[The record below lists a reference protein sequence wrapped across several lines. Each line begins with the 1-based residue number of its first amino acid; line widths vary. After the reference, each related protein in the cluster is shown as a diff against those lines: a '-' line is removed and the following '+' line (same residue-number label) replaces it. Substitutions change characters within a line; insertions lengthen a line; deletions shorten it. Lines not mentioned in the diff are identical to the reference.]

1 MYLSYVSG
9 VIFSIGD
16 GRPAKTVERRTGLFG
31 IRAKNQGKCIEK
43 QGDFQ
48 YNSKKMVW
56 GISGTGDGGML
67 DGASEGPNFQSY
79 GTLQRQPGGPEKQLE
94 KTQGK
99 GCRMASE
106 VNPLEVAQRQVDIA
120 SKHLDVDPGILEKI
134 KQTRREL
141 IVHFPAKMDDGTVKI
156 FTGYRVQHNDTRGP
170 FKGGIRYH
178 PQVNLDEV
186 RALAM
191 WMTWKTAV
199 VNIPFGGAKGAVQ
212 CNPKEMSSD
221 ELERMTRRFAWEIS
235 VLIGPEV
242 DIPAPDVYTNPQV
255 MAWIMDTYSIMKGY
269 AVQGVVTGKP
279 LELGGS
285 LGRYEATGKGVVI
298 TTLRACSMQGRP
310 IKGARVV
317 IQGIGNVGSVAAQ
330 YFEKAGA
337 KVIALSD
344 SGGGLYNEKGLNV
357 AEALDCKQR
366 YRCLLSEEARD
377 AESISNEELLEL
389 DCDILVPAALENVIT
404 DKNASRIRAA
414 IVAEGAN
421 GPTTTDA
428 DQILQDMGVVV
439 IPDILANAGGVVV
452 SYFEW
457 VQNLQELLWSED
469 EISQR
474 LESILH
480 RSYDEVAH
488 IAEEK
493 KLSLRTAAYILGVGR
508 VAKANQLRGIYP

>member
-1 MYLSYVSG
+1 MG
-9 VIFSIGD
+9 
-16 GRPAKTVERRTGLFG
+16 TER
-31 IRAKNQGKCIEK
+31 
-43 QGDFQ
+43 
-48 YNSKKMVW
+48 
-56 GISGTGDGGML
+56 
-67 DGASEGPNFQSY
+67 
-79 GTLQRQPGGPEKQLE
+79 
-94 KTQGK
+94 
-99 GCRMASE
+99 
-106 VNPLEVAQRQVDIA
+106 VNPLEVARRQVEIA

-141 IVHFPAKMDDGTVKI
+141 IVHFPAKMDDGTVRI

-178 PQVNLDEV
+178 PHVDLDEI

-199 VNIPFGGAKGAVQ
+199 VNIPFGGAKGGVQ
-212 CNPKEMSSD
+212 CNPKEMSAG

-298 TTLRACSMQGRP
+298 AALQACRMLSRP
-310 IKGARVV
+310 VENARVV

-337 KVIALSD
+337 KIIAVSD
-344 SGGGLYNEKGLNV
+344 SKGGLYNEKGLSLSEV
-357 AEALDCKQR
+357 LDCKHR
-366 YRCLLSEEARD
+366 YACLLSKETKD
-377 AESISNEELLEL
+377 TESITNRELLEL

-404 DKNASRIRAA
+404 KENAGKIRAG

-421 GPTTTDA
+421 GPTTPEA
-428 DQILQDMGVVV
+428 DEILQGMGVTV

-457 VQNLQELLWSED
+457 VQNLQELLWSES

-474 LESILH
+474 MEAILH
-480 RSYDEVAH
+480 RSYEEVAH
-488 IAEEK
+488 IADEK
-493 KLSLRTAAYILGVGR
+493 GVTLRTAAYILGVGR
-508 VAKANQLRGIYP
+508 VAKAHELRGIYP